1 MNQVVL
7 VGRLAQDPEVRYTKT
22 GKAVASFTV
31 AVNRNSP
38 MAQREL
44 NEREPADFIP
54 VVAWDKLAEMC
65 GNNLAKGT
73 RVFVQGRLQIR
84 SYETQDG
91 QRRRVSEVVADLVA
105 QNFESEGPRVAAAP
119 VSRPA
124 PADAAKV
131 FGGGQVFPPDEEI
144 PF

>member
-7 VGRLAQDPEVRYTKT
+7 VGRLARDPEVRYTKT
-22 GKAVASFTV
+22 GKAVATFTV

-38 MAQREL
+38 MAQRDL
-44 NEREPADFIP
+44 NEKEPADFIP

-65 GNNLAKGT
+65 GNNLAKGS
-73 RVFVQGRLQIR
+73 RVFVQGRLQVR

-91 QRRRVSEVVADLVA
+91 QRRWVTEVVADLVA
-105 QNFESEGPRVAAAP
+105 QNFESEGPRAAAP
-119 VSRPA
+119 VSRPGT
-124 PADAAKV
+124 ADAAKA
-131 FGGGQVFPPDEEI
+131 FGGRDVFPPEEEI

>member
-7 VGRLAQDPEVRYTKT
+7 VGRLARDPEVRYTKT
-22 GKAVASFTV
+22 GKAVATFTV

-38 MAQREL
+38 MAQRDL
-44 NEREPADFIP
+44 NEKEPADFIP

-65 GNNLAKGT
+65 GNNLAKGS
-73 RVFVQGRLQIR
+73 RVFVQGRLQVR

-91 QRRRVSEVVADLVA
+91 QRRWVTEVVADLVA
-105 QNFESEGPRVAAAP
+105 QNFESEGSRASAP
-119 VSRPA
+119 VGRPGT
-124 PADAAKV
+124 ADAAKA
-131 FGGGQVFPPDEEI
+131 FGGRDVFPPEEEI

>member
-1 MNQVVL
+1 MNQIVL

-31 AVNRNSP
+31 AVNRNTSF
-38 MAQREL
+38 AQRDSSEKD
-44 NEREPADFIP
+44 PADFIP

-65 GNNLAKGT
+65 GNNLSKGA

-91 QRRRVSEVVADLVA
+91 QKRRVSEVVADLVA
-105 QNFESEGPRVAAAP
+105 QNFESDSPRTAAAP
-119 VSRPA
+119 ANRPT
-124 PADAAKV
+124 DAAKA
-131 FGGGQVFPPDEEI
+131 FGGRDVFPPDEEI

>member
-1 MNQVVL
+1 MNQVML

-31 AVNRNSP
+31 AVNRTSFV
-38 MAQREL
+38 QREPG
-44 NEREPADFIP
+44 EKDPADFIP
-54 VVAWDKLAEMC
+54 IVAWDKLAEMC
-65 GNNLAKGT
+65 GNNLAKGS
-73 RVFVQGRLQIR
+73 RVLVQGRLQIR

-105 QNFESEGPRVAAAP
+105 QNFESEGARFTPAAT
-119 VSRPA
+119 VNRTNN
-124 PADAAKV
+124 DAAKA
-131 FGGGQVFPPDEEI
+131 FGGRDVFPPEEDI